1 MTENRFWQ
9 LNSHPNGN
17 DFESA
22 LSLETSEIPKPKDG
36 EVLIKNDYLSL
47 DAGTRM
53 WMTPRTDGYQPPL
66 PLGSMMVGLCIGRI
80 VESQHPGFKTGDMVR
95 AFGQWADYSCVEP
108 EMTGLVQIDTDLDDI
123 RQHFGVLGMNGWT
136 AYWGLHETAKIKA
149 GDAVLI
155 SAAAGSTGILA
166 CQIARNAGCRVYGL
180 AGSDEKC
187 RFLETEIGIDKA
199 FNYKTENLQEAFKEI
214 EGGINV
220 YFDNVGGP
228 ILDSVF
234 PNMALYGRIALC
246 GLIAEYTADGPKG
259 PQQFDQILMKRLT
272 VTGFFSPDFMDEGPR
287 LSRELRSSLDAG
299 DIFIPFDETQGLENM
314 LSAYKKLFAGG
325 NIGKVVLKL

>member
-1 MTENRFWQ
+1 M
-9 LNSHPNGN
+9 
-17 DFESA
+17 
-22 LSLETSEIPKPKDG
+22 
-36 EVLIKNDYLSL
+36 IKNDYLSL